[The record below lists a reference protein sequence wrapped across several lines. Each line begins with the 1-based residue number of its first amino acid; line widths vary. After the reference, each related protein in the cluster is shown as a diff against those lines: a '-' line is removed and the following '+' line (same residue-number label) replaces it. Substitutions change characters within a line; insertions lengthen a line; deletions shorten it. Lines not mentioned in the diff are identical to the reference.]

1 MVNRIVNR
9 YEGDFPRINKNN
21 SIAVD
26 GMLFYV
32 KKIGNLFVAYE
43 FKSKIRI
50 KGNFDKDMLFDWL
63 RANIVEIKRRINGI
77 KRDD

>member
-1 MVNRIVNR
+1 MVNR
-9 YEGDFPRINKNN
+9 YEGDFPRMNKNN

-32 KKIGNLFVAYE
+32 KKIDKLFVAYE
-43 FKSKIRI
+43 FKSKIQV
-50 KGNFDKDMLFDWL
+50 NESFDRDKLFYWL
-63 RANIVEIKRRINGI
+63 EANIVEIKRRINGI